1 MMTRYVIDSV
11 KDGLANQ
18 VVVLHKTKYAL
29 SDLLGVLQ
37 ETE

>member
-1 MMTRYVIDSV
+1 MRYVIDDV
-11 KDGLANQ
+11 RDGLADQ
-18 VVVLHKTKYAL
+18 VVVLHKTKCTL